1 MYSRTGLIARDLNT
15 LILDYLLLEGFPDAA
30 AEFARETGLPTDVDH
45 VMIQERMEIRNA
57 VEDGRVEEAVR
68 RVNELDP
75 EVSFL
80 TITGR
85 SRVIQPQDKQCSPRI
100 KQSCTTLSPPCVAM
114 RKQPDITDLI

>member
-30 AEFARETGLPTDVDH
+30 AEFARETGLPT
-45 VMIQERMEIRNA
+45 
-57 VEDGRVEEAVR
+57 EDGRVEEAVR